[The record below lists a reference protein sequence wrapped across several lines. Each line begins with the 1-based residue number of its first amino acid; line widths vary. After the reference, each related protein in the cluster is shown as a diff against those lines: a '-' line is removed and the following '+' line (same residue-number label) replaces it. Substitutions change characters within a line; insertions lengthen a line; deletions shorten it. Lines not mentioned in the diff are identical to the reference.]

1 MFAYMHGQVLH
12 RYNCERLANGLGLTE
27 EFGPPHWP
35 QGIWPGYDSQ
45 LGSVINGN
53 NIFLMKIF
61 YWWEMAILDSQR
73 YPYMTFNF
81 GKCVSFSQLPS
92 LFQ

>member
-73 YPYMTFNF
+73 YP
-81 GKCVSFSQLPS
+81 
-92 LFQ
+92 

>member
-1 MFAYMHGQVLH
+1 MFNHQVLTLQKANRRQISILKLLRRGEMFAYMHGQVLH

-61 YWWEMAILDSQR
+61 YW
-73 YPYMTFNF
+73 
-81 GKCVSFSQLPS
+81 
-92 LFQ
+92 